1 MRVVDTRLR
10 LPALVLEEAL
20 TATQARGLI
29 AALDRLQAILLTA
42 QQASVKADATP
53 DGWIDLARLEDD
65 QRLLLRHDLQAIR
78 SLVRLAQS

>member
-1 MRVVDTRLR
+1 M
-10 LPALVLEEAL
+10 
-20 TATQARGLI
+20 
-29 AALDRLQAILLTA
+29 TA

-78 SLVRLAQS
+78 SLARLAQGSSGAS